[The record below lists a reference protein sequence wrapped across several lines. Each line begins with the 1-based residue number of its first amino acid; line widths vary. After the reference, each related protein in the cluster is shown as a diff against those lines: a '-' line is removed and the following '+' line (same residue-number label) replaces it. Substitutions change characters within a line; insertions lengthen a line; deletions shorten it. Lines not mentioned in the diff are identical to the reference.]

1 MMIYTLPFGTH
12 PELVSFVM
20 DCYYLLHRYRS
31 KVHEA
36 NEKWFR
42 QRRVAGV
49 IFTIDCAVGGPYAN
63 KSPSKPQELSR
74 LINVLDRR
82 REQNAVLGAVDVE
95 IISSLNVWFEILEDS
110 ITLLDGV
117 LNTLWERYPA

>member
-1 MMIYTLPFGTH
+1 M
-12 PELVSFVM
+12 
-20 DCYYLLHRYRS
+20 
-31 KVHEA
+31 
-36 NEKWFR
+36 
-42 QRRVAGV
+42 
-49 IFTIDCAVGGPYAN
+49 
-63 KSPSKPQELSR
+63 
-74 LINVLDRR
+74 DRR